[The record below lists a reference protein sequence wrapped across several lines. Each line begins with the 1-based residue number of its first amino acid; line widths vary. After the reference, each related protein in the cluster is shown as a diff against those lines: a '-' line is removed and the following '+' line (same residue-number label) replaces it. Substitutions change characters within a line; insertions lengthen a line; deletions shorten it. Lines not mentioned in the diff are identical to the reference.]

1 MREKLGRDPCG
12 IIALERVTE
21 AMHQSGFAAVGIV
34 IVHFHAER
42 LLARCVESL
51 QRSSLRSFQV
61 VVVDNGSREDL
72 SWVEGDPRFRL
83 VRNATNTGFAAA
95 TNVGLQSLPEPI
107 PLVLS
112 LNPDVVLEPDVLAE
126 MVQVMKTNEA
136 LGAATCRLLLPSG
149 EIDPACRRTEPTVWS
164 SLCKQLGLSRLA
176 RGSRIFGSY
185 NLNHLDSTR
194 PHPIDAGTCAF
205 LLIRARAL
213 IECGGG
219 LDERFFLYG
228 EDLDLCRRL
237 REAGYPLLYWP
248 EVSAVHYKG
257 SQRVRTASVTAHF
270 YRAMWLYYR
279 KWGRFRSNPLVL
291 GPLLLA
297 IVALGSVE
305 LVRNE
310 VKRCLARR
318 VRDEDL
324 P

>member
-1 MREKLGRDPCG
+1 MAEG
-12 IIALERVTE
+12 
-21 AMHQSGFAAVGIV
+21 MHPSGASAVGVV

-42 LLARCVESL
+42 LLARCIESL
-51 QRSSLRSFQV
+51 QQSSMRAFQV
-61 VVVDNGSREDL
+61 VVVDNGSAEDL
-72 SWVEGDPRFRL
+72 SWVEGDRRFRL
-83 VRNATNTGFAAA
+83 VRNGSNAGFAAA
-95 TNVGLQSLPEPI
+95 TNAGLERLPESI
-107 PLVLS
+107 PFVLS
-112 LNPDVVLEPDVLAE
+112 LNPDVVLQPDTLAE
-126 MVQVMKTNEA
+126 MVQVMQSNEA

-149 EIDPACRRTEPTVWS
+149 EIDPACRRSEPTVWS

-176 RGSRIFGSY
+176 HGSRIFGSY

-205 LLIRARAL
+205 LLIRSRAL
-213 IECGGG
+213 VECGGG

-257 SQRVRTASVTAHF
+257 SQRVRSATVTAHF

-291 GPLLLA
+291 GSLLLA
-297 IVALGSVE
+297 IVGLASVE

-310 VKRCLARR
+310 VKRRLARQL
-318 VRDEDL
+318 RDEDL